1 LIDWLKDEENLA
13 SLTDAVNTKK
23 LYKADAVRRTL
34 SRCLVLDGCEAY
46 QHGKSV
52 IAGVQDVTF
61 TLNIGGDDADT
72 YSACLLDVSYQLEH
86 HLLHPPANSPPLID
100 PRPNCQPA
108 SKSSHAAPAL
118 RRGARGQ
125 GEPGRRRVQREGR
138 NGVQKLQR
146 AEAHLDAGR
155 RRRAVKARRKRGRGA
170 VTPAGHGGGPGRV
183 REAPNGGGSPRAARP
198 ARDRA
203 PRPRA
208 RAAARWRW
216 RRRPKKSSGITVF
229 GQNLKTMYIHRRVIK
244 ALRCRITPCFS

>member
-1 LIDWLKDEENLA
+1 MNFSLYGLLSKAGLSGNAYDLLIDWLKDEENLA

-61 TLNIGGDDADT
+61 TLNTGGDDADT

-125 GEPGRRRVQREGR
+125 GEPGRRRVKREGR
-138 NGVQKLQR
+138 NGVQKLRR

-183 REAPNGGGSPRAARP
+183 REAPNGGVLREQRGLRATGPHAHGRGRQRGGAGAAAQKSLPGSPFSA
-198 ARDRA
+198 
-203 PRPRA
+203 
-208 RAAARWRW
+208 
-216 RRRPKKSSGITVF
+216 
-229 GQNLKTMYIHRRVIK
+229 KT
-244 ALRCRITPCFS
+244 